1 MLFADGFPM
10 VFPYFFRYVRV
21 PVVVVVVVL
30 QLVSSS
36 WYSEVLVVLVVV
48 VVVAVIVVR
57 RSSLFPSL
65 KKEVSGKLPQ
75 G

>member
-10 VFPYFFRYVRV
+10 VFPYFFRFVRV

-57 RSSLFPSL
+57 RSSLFRSL
-65 KKEVSGKLPQ
+65 KKEVSEKLPQ